1 MDVKNNKLRFII
13 ADNEVDLVNAIER
26 LNFKVE
32 IKQIIERES
41 SIICYFTVL
50 DNSTF
55 KSQDLTKCL
64 LMMITEK

>member
-41 SIICYFTVL
+41 SVICYFTVL

-55 KSQDLTKCL
+55 KSQDLT
-64 LMMITEK
+64 